1 MIYNYRSIRDE
12 LRDAGYK
19 FESSSDTEVLIKA
32 WHFWGPKSLD
42 KLEGFFS
49 FGLYDRNKKVLFLCR
64 DKIGRNHSTGENGTE
79 ALCLHRAWM
88 R

>member
-1 MIYNYRSIRDE
+1 MIYNYRSMRDE

-19 FESSSDTEVLIKA
+19 FEFIQRYRSVDKSVALL
-32 WHFWGPKSLD
+32 GPGALD
-42 KLEGFFS
+42 RLEGFFS
-49 FGLYDRNKKVLFLCR
+49 FGLYDRNKKCSFFAVT
-64 DKIGRNHSTGENGTE
+64 KSENHSTGENGTE